1 MSKVNF
7 EVVAGQQ
14 APLKLSKAI
23 LIYQGDAETT
33 FATVHDVAIQGN
45 TPVILEGKSMT
56 AEAAVRLATEL
67 SKNAMRGG
75 FVPANLLFL
84 DGDVMAWWLP
94 PARRHIAFRAAALGA
109 DERGEV
115 VPHPGLV
122 FKVDGMR
129 RWHVWAVLG
138 GQRPSEGTALYQA
151 PYFNVSSDGAI
162 CTGNVSLPDGST
174 AERIGAWNDAFFG
187 SFFTHP
193 NVHGKLVTYKGGAFK
208 FWRDMLDG
216 RHGEFPEHAL
226 VPAKRTLSSVLARQ
240 QEVAP

>member
-1 MSKVNF
+1 MRKVNF
-7 EVVAGQQ
+7 EVVAGHQS
-14 APLKLSKAI
+14 PLTLSKAI
-23 LIYQGDAETT
+23 LLYQGKDQNT
-33 FATVHDVAIQGN
+33 FATVHDIALQGK

-56 AEAAVRLATEL
+56 VEAVVRLAIDL
-67 SKNAMRGG
+67 SRNAIRGG

-94 PARRHIAFRAAALGA
+94 PARRHIAFRAAELGVS
-109 DERGEV
+109 ECGEV

-122 FKVDGMR
+122 FRIDGMR

-138 GQRPSEGTALYQA
+138 AERPCETTALFQA

-162 CTGNVSLPDGST
+162 CTGNVSLPDGNT

-216 RHGEFPEHAL
+216 RHGEFPEHVL
-226 VPAKRTLSSVLARQ
+226 VPAKRTLADALDRHQGAAR
-240 QEVAP
+240 

>member
-1 MSKVNF
+1 MNKVNF

-23 LIYQGDAETT
+23 LIYRGDAETT
-33 FATVHDVAIQGN
+33 FATVHDVAIQGK
-45 TPVILEGKSMT
+45 TPIILEGKSMT
-56 AEAAVRLATEL
+56 AEAAVCLATEL
-67 SKNAMRGG
+67 SSNAIRGG

-94 PARRHIAFRAAALGA
+94 PARRHIAFRAAGLGA

-129 RWHVWAVLG
+129 RWCVWAVLG
-138 GQRPSEGTALYQA
+138 GERPSEGTALYQA

-162 CTGNVSLPDGST
+162 CAGNVSLPDGST

-193 NVHGKLVTYKGGAFK
+193 NVHGKLVTYRGGAFK

-226 VPAKRTLSSVLARQ
+226 VPAKRTLSSVLARR
-240 QEVAP
+240 QEAAP

>member
-1 MSKVNF
+1 MRKVNF
-7 EVVAGQQ
+7 EVIAGHQS
-14 APLKLSKAI
+14 PLTLSKAI
-23 LIYQGDAETT
+23 LLYQGKDQNT
-33 FATVHDVAIQGN
+33 FATVHDIALQGK
-45 TPVILEGKSMT
+45 TPVILEGKSIT
-56 AEAAVRLATEL
+56 VEAVVRLAIDL
-67 SKNAMRGG
+67 SKNAIRGG

-94 PARRHIAFRAAALGA
+94 PARRHIAFRAAELGA
-109 DERGEV
+109 SECGEV

-122 FKVDGMR
+122 FRIDGMR

-138 GQRPSEGTALYQA
+138 AERPCETTALFQA

-162 CTGNVSLPDGST
+162 CTGNVSLPDGNT

-216 RHGEFPEHAL
+216 RHGEFPEHVL
-226 VPAKRTLSSVLARQ
+226 VPAKRTLADALDRHQEAAR
-240 QEVAP
+240 

>member
-7 EVVAGQQ
+7 EVVAGRQT
-14 APLKLSKAI
+14 PLALSRAI
-23 LIYQGDAETT
+23 LLYQGDAETT
-33 FATVHDVAIQGN
+33 FATVHDIGMQGK
-45 TPVILEGKSMT
+45 TPVILEGKALT
-56 AEAAVRLATEL
+56 AEATVRLAVEL
-67 SKNAMRGG
+67 ARNAIRGG

-84 DGDVMAWWLP
+84 DGDVMAWWVP
-94 PARRHIAFRAAALGA
+94 PARRHVAFRAAELGA
-109 DERGEV
+109 EERGEV

-138 GQRPSEGTALYQA
+138 EERPTEATVLHQA

-162 CTGNVSLPDGST
+162 CTGNVTLPEGTT
-174 AERIGAWNDAFFG
+174 AERINAWNEAFFG
-187 SFFTHP
+187 SFFTHS
-193 NVHGKLVTYKGGAFK
+193 NVRGKLVSYKGGAIK

-226 VPAKRTLSSVLARQ
+226 VATRQTLSDALARQ
-240 QEVAP
+240 REAAL